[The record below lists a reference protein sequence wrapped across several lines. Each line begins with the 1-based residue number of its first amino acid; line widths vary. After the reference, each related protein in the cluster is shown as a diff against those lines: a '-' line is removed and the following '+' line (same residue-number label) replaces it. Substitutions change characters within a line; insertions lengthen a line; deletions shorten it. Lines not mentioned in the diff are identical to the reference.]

1 MKKIKLILSICLIS
15 WACFALQEPK
25 KINKIPVLDKMKS
38 YPQKKILFKSDAT
51 YVPLETSKDVLLGG
65 GCKLNYVSTE
75 RIILSDAIRGD
86 VFIFDKNGKIVSKF
100 NQKGPLGYIIITYIA
115 YDETSNELYLLDNI
129 KKKTFVF
136 SQIGTL
142 LRSFNF
148 PHNKSFV
155 EIYNFDKSTLLAL
168 DEDKNGSNNLS
179 NPYVFILKSDGKIA
193 GYVSCRQS
201 KVNPTRIEGVGKD
214 GASSFTITHS
224 GIPDNCKFGND
235 FFLANKSMDTIYC
248 LKKDKTLIPILT
260 QTPSVYSEHPTAIS
274 VGMVTDQFLM
284 LCVSSYDIKE
294 GVRAMENGDR
304 WRPKFKN
311 YILDRETGEFF
322 EDPDKGKYSVFKID
336 TPQNQDYRL
345 MQALNLINAN
355 KKGILKGKL
364 KEIASKLDIGDN
376 PVIEIRKF
384 KYDGE

>member
-1 MKKIKLILSICLIS
+1 MKQIKLLFIISVLSLTCLSQTIQKHGIS
-15 WACFALQEPK
+15 L
-25 KINKIPVLDKMKS
+25 PVLDKTKS
-38 YPQKKILFKSDAT
+38 YPPKKIEYDTKVT
-51 YVPLETSKDVLLGG
+51 YVPLETSKEVLLGE

-86 VFIFDKNGKIVSKF
+86 VFIFDKNGKILSKF

-115 YDETSNELYLLDNI
+115 YDEANNELFILDNI
-129 KKKTFVF
+129 KKKVFVYF
-136 SQIGTL
+136 QSGTL
-142 LRSFNF
+142 LRSFNIPQNTCF
-148 PHNKSFV
+148 M
-155 EIYNFDKSTLLAL
+155 EIYNFDDNTLLAL
-168 DEDKNGSNNLS
+168 DEDRNGSNKPIK
-179 NPYVFILKSDGKIA
+179 PYVYIAKSDGKIA

-214 GASSFTITHS
+214 GASSLTITHS

-294 GVRAMENGDR
+294 GVRALEKGDR

-311 YILDRETGEFF
+311 YILDRKTGEFF
-322 EDPDKGKYSVFKID
+322 GDLDKGKYSVFKID
-336 TPQNQDYRL
+336 TPKNQDYRL
-345 MQALNLINAN
+345 MQAFNLINAN

-384 KYDGE
+384 K